1 MALRSDLP
9 AASAIPS
16 RRVSSSWSRWGNGR
30 DDRALYG
37 RVEQRLRGGWRPVR
51 PDGRQPAPVD
61 PQFGVQLQLWRFG
74 DGQR

>member
-1 MALRSDLP
+1 
-9 AASAIPS
+9 
-16 RRVSSSWSRWGNGR
+16 
-30 DDRALYG
+30 
-37 RVEQRLRGGWRPVR
+37 LRGGWRPVR